1 MKGNHLKCPRKE
13 KKDGEMILEK
23 LVHFMRHKRKG
34 KSCIAIAT
42 HYLKTK
48 VWDFWS
54 FDSFY
59 ATFNIPF
66 FLLARFVH
74 KG

>member
-1 MKGNHLKCPRKE
+1 MKRNKTQKWKRRNQLENPRKE

-42 HYLKTK
+42 HYLKT
-48 VWDFWS
+48 
-54 FDSFY
+54 
-59 ATFNIPF
+59 
-66 FLLARFVH
+66 
-74 KG
+74 

>member
-1 MKGNHLKCPRKE
+1 MKMKKKGNHLKCPRKE

-42 HYLKTK
+42 HYLKT
-48 VWDFWS
+48 
-54 FDSFY
+54 
-59 ATFNIPF
+59 
-66 FLLARFVH
+66 
-74 KG
+74 